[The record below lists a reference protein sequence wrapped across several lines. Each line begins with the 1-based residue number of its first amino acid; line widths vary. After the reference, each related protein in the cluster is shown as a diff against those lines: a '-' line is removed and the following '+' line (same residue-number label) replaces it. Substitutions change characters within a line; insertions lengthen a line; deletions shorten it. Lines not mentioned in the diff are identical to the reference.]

1 MNTVT
6 IEKNLFDFNE
16 LLSEVQQKVIEK
28 NFDINV
34 DNEYWFEH
42 IIENFKENEYF
53 DIKNVYF
60 SGFWSQGDGAMF
72 EYNNI
77 ENKLF
82 SEFLDTLKLTPLRRS
97 IIEYNVY
104 FYAKG
109 TQRGLYYHENSC
121 LHQTD
126 FGIDNFNWLRHERTY
141 KALEN
146 ILIDFEAYVIE
157 RYEDFC
163 TNLYSALEK
172 EYNYQTSEEA
182 IKESILSNEYQFEI
196 DGTIY

>member
-6 IEKNLFDFNE
+6 IEKKLFDFNE
-16 LLSEVQQKVIEK
+16 LSNEVQQKVIEK

-34 DNEYWFEH
+34 DYNWYES
-42 IIENFKENEYF
+42 IIDEFKENEYF
-53 DIKNVYF
+53 DITNVYF

-82 SEFLDTLKLTPLRRS
+82 SEFLDTLKLSPLRRA
-97 IIEYNVY
+97 IIENNTY

-109 TQRGLYYHENSC
+109 TQKGHYYHEKSC
-121 LHQTD
+121 GHNTD
-126 FGIDNFNWLRHERTY
+126 FNIDNFNWLRHERTY

-146 ILIDFEAYVIE
+146 ILIDFEAYVIQ

-163 TNLYSALEK
+163 TNLYSTLEK